1 MNRLTRNLAFYLSI
15 LLFSVGQL
23 VAQPL
28 SGSYSI
34 NSALLTGGTNFQ
46 SLNAFA
52 TALSAN
58 GVSGNVT
65 ATITSG
71 SGPYTEKV
79 IFQNIT
85 GLGASAT
92 ITLEGNGEI
101 VNDTTDATNRYI
113 IRLSNLSH
121 FTINNLKIVREPS
134 SASGFLGIHI
144 FGTGSHITISNC
156 EVDMSGATSTLV
168 GAYIAS
174 GSETSILT
182 TGNFHNLTF
191 NNNKSEGGG
200 YGVSVFGLISPLA
213 TNIIISNNEINN
225 AASNGIYLRETDGA
239 QVFGNSFDKNH
250 IAVSGANFIQ
260 LAQAANINAQ
270 IYNNIIRVNQTANGT
285 LTIRGI
291 YLFNGTGHK
300 VYNNIIQE
308 VKLTSGNFT
317 AIEVRTGATAP
328 EISFNTISLDH
339 TLQTTGNLYGIKEEL
354 SNTNAMLR
362 NNLIS
367 ITQPTTGAKAALA
380 LASTST
386 VTTAFNSNY
395 NLLYAPGGNVAV
407 RNTTTPTLYPTLMD
421 WQGASTQDA
430 MSVSL
435 NPMFVV
441 DTFVM
446 PTNPAANNLAV
457 PIAYVTTDFLGAP
470 RAVVPDIGA
479 YEFLNCVP
487 PVFGPISGPVE
498 VCENTGGH
506 VFSVPALSGIVSY
519 NWTVPSGASITA
531 GTGTNSITVNFS
543 TSGGNVALSVDSSG
557 CLSAPITSAISVSS
571 TPNVSLV
578 LAEDT
583 VCNNS
588 GIITLSG
595 GLPSGGTYTGAG
607 VSGGTFNPI
616 VAGNGLHIITYTYI
630 NTAGCSDSAFSIIVV
645 ANSPAVSLALPVDT
659 VCLSSGAFALSGG
672 LPSGGTYSG
681 TGVSGGSFDPAQ
693 AGSGLHTITYSYT
706 NSAGCSNSASSTI
719 FVDPCI
725 GLEEWSA
732 NNQMLIYPNPV
743 RETATILLPK
753 GTVNLHVFDAFG
765 KRVMLFN
772 NLSSDTISFDRKS
785 ISSGIYWIMAE
796 GSDGKWLDAEKII
809 IE

>member
-15 LLFSVGQL
+15 LLFSIGQL
-23 VAQPL
+23 AAQPL

-34 NSALLTGGTNFQ
+34 NALLPTSSNNFQ

-52 TALSAN
+52 TALSTN

-65 ATITSG
+65 ATIAPG
-71 SGPYTEKV
+71 SGPYSEQV

-101 VNDTTDATNRYI
+101 VSDTTDAINRYI

-134 SASGFLGIHI
+134 SPSGFLGIHI
-144 FGTGSHITISNC
+144 FGSGSHITISNC
-156 EVDMSGATSTLV
+156 EVDMSGSTSTLV

-174 GSETSILT
+174 GTTESILAA
-182 TGNFHNLTF
+182 GNFQNLTF
-191 NNNKSEGGG
+191 ENNKSEGGG
-200 YGVSVFGLISPLA
+200 YGVSVFGLASPLSA
-213 TNIIISNNEINN
+213 GIVISNNQIVN
-225 AASNGIYLRETDGA
+225 ATSNGIYLRETNGA
-239 QVFGNSFDKNH
+239 QVFGNSFDRN
-250 IAVSGANFIQ
+250 ISAVSGSNFIQ

-270 IYNNIIRVNQTANGT
+270 IYNNIIRVGQTANGT

-317 AIEVRTGATAP
+317 AIEVRTGGTAP

-339 TLQTTGNLYGIKEEL
+339 TMQTTGNLYGIKEEL
-354 SNTNAMLR
+354 SNTNAILR

-380 LASTST
+380 LGSTST
-386 VTTAFNSNY
+386 ITTAFNSNN
-395 NLLYAPGGNVAV
+395 NLLYVPGGNVAI
-407 RNTTTPTLYPTLMD
+407 RNTTTPTFYPTLMD

-430 MSVSL
+430 LSVSL

-446 PTNPAANNLAV
+446 PTNSAANNLAV
-457 PIAYVTTDFLGAP
+457 PIVYITTDFAGAP

-479 YEFLNCVP
+479 YEFLNCIP
-487 PVFGPISGPVE
+487 PVFGPISGPTE

-506 VFSVPALSGIVSY
+506 VFSVPALTGTVSY
-519 NWTVPSGASITA
+519 NWTVSSGASITA
-531 GTGTNSITVNFS
+531 GTGTNSITVNFG

-557 CLSAPITSAISVSS
+557 CLSAPISFAVSVSS

-578 LAEDT
+578 LSEDT

-588 GIITLSG
+588 GLITLSG
-595 GLPSGGTYTGAG
+595 GLPSGGTYSGAG
-607 VSGGTFNPI
+607 VSGGTFDPI
-616 VAGNGLHIITYTYI
+616 AAGNGLHIITYSYT
-630 NTAGCSDSAFSIIVV
+630 NTAGCSDSAFSILLV
-645 ANSPAVSLALPVDT
+645 ANSPTVSLSLPVDT
-659 VCLSSGAFALSGG
+659 ICLSSGAITLSGG
-672 LPSGGTYSG
+672 LPAGGSY
-681 TGVSGGSFDPAQ
+681 TGPGVNGSSFDPVA
-693 AGSGLHTITYSYT
+693 AGNGLHTITYSFT
-706 NSAGCSNSASSTI
+706 NSAGCGNSATSNI

-725 GLEEWSA
+725 GLEEWSE
-732 NNQMLIYPNPV
+732 NNHLLIYPNPV
-743 RETATILLPK
+743 KETATILLPK
-753 GTVNLHVFDAFG
+753 GTMIVYVVDAFG

-796 GSDGKWLDAEKII
+796 GSNGKWLDAEKII